1 MIDLICSRIIS
12 GISSRVVRELLLR
25 ESDLKLN
32 KAVEICRAD
41 ELSRQQMKLFGNET
55 SNVNQ
60 VKRGG
65 LNQTRI
71 KAASLTKD
79 KKQRKLPNEKLS
91 TNVMRVAI
99 VA

>member
-1 MIDLICSRIIS
+1 MRTLAASCELGDSKDDLICSRVIS

-32 KAVEICRAD
+32 KVVEICRAD
-41 ELSRQQMKLFGNET
+41 ELSRQQMTLFGNET

-65 LNQTRI
+65 VNQTKNKSGMFDKRQE
-71 KAASLTKD
+71 TK
-79 KKQRKLPNEKLS
+79 KTTK
-91 TNVMRVAI
+91 
-99 VA
+99 